1 MRREGEE
8 EKWYFQ
14 DVKKDVKSSPFLCH
28 WQFFLKAKTKS
39 QHSEYTAS
47 IQLLLN
53 DTGLYFLPYCYL
65 ANTLIAYIFNGA
77 SSDFT
82 LGIWCMTNSIYG
94 TSARNNDKSC
104 YEYPRIHKCTAVTS
118 GRKLHILGKKKKS
131 LPTNFYKWIRSWIFS
146 KGKDVMFGCWREK
159 DLGCALFGG
168 AKNKKSSHRKGF
180 VRQFCLRANRQ
191 IGKQGISKLVTG
203 DTHQNSV

>member
-104 YEYPRIHKCTAVTS
+104 YEYPRIHKCTAITS
-118 GRKLHILGKKKKS
+118 GRKLHILGKKKNVYQLISINGLGHESFPKERTWPLDAEERRIWAVLSLVGLRTKS
-131 LPTNFYKWIRSWIFS
+131 LAIER
-146 KGKDVMFGCWREK
+146 G
-159 DLGCALFGG
+159 L
-168 AKNKKSSHRKGF
+168 
-180 VRQFCLRANRQ
+180 
-191 IGKQGISKLVTG
+191 
-203 DTHQNSV
+203 